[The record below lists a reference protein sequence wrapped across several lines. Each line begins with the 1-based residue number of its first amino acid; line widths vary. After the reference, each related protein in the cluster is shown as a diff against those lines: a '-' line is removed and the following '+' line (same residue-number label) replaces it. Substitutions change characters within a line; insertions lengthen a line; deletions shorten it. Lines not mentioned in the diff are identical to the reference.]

1 MNVKPCNPVGVIT
14 GAINSDFDVP
24 IADIFKPG
32 VCSGLPSGPSL
43 CPTGKRAGVWVVV
56 EKFTQTLCGKI
67 GLSHDALLM
76 LIGQKPGSVSALAGL
91 LHFTTLR
98 ACVLCA
104 FGVSLIVS
112 QSILG
117 IWAKPK
123 TSLYAQ
129 RKKPI

>member
-1 MNVKPCNPVGVIT
+1 LHDRYCLGSRYRRRGCHGHYLLGV
-14 GAINSDFDVP
+14 DVR
-24 IADIFKPG
+24 
-32 VCSGLPSGPSL
+32 VL
-43 CPTGKRAGVWVVV
+43 
-56 EKFTQTLCGKI
+56 QTL
-67 GLSHDALLM
+67 LV
-76 LIGQKPGSVSALAGL
+76 LILWPWW
-91 LHFTTLR
+91 TLR

-104 FGVSLIVS
+104 LGVALIVS